1 VTLIVVAVFFML
13 VLFPAAARQSGSP
26 ANRVIDLQTAFTKSR
41 FETVLR
47 SWSAR
52 QDNAVEVVRRENI
65 AKLDLFFPAIYGL
78 ALAFSYASLSAS
90 RSLTRRDWL
99 FVLAPIAAASFDYA
113 ENLTHLT
120 LLYGIDTRADVEQ
133 AIASGR
139 FNPALILLASAFA
152 TAKYLLLLVSLAGII
167 VALVRLLLV
176 RMRATPITANDF
188 RDVLREEF
196 AYIARRRFDAE
207 PPRQVKD
214 GLVGLALSGGG
225 IRSSTTCLGI
235 LQTLSKLRIL
245 PLVDYMCTVSGG
257 GYIGSCLSSLLTL
270 DGTAGTIQRGEAPMF
285 TTEWETFPFNPQPGS
300 RGAAQIRHL
309 RTHGSFLVTRKGIL
323 KRETLRSIGQLLSGT
338 IYHLVL
344 AALTLSS
351 VALLYMTVLFWG
363 SPAVDSRLREVTAPI
378 RTYASAYE
386 SKLESDREPRYRDGS
401 MTDFDA
407 PGTPRYTV
415 PVTYQ
420 HPSLWERIKA
430 KVKAIAALTK
440 AFDARQLWT
449 SAGATAGFGALVAIA
464 AFWYLRRFSSI
475 TKQTTASIQPK
486 PGESAEEALS
496 VRVLRVASH
505 GSLILI
511 LLWLIV
517 FFVWQHP
524 QAPLWLLLPIVAIA
538 GVRVTSWLLHVSMPR
553 LNGTW
558 TRDMRSLW
566 GAYQATAVYALWVA
580 IILAATPVLVY
591 ALREHKAWSGVS
603 GILSLVVARALTFRN
618 AIDEKKTANCTT

>member
-1 VTLIVVAVFFML
+1 MKDAYAFIRSHRGKAAVMLIVAAVFFMT
-13 VLFPAAARQSGSP
+13 VLFPAAARHSGSP
-26 ANRVIDLQTAFTKSR
+26 ENRVIDLQTAFTKAR
-41 FETVLR
+41 FETVLW

-52 QDNAVEVVRRENI
+52 QDNAVEIVRRDNI

-78 ALAFSYASLSAS
+78 ALAFSYAALLGS
-90 RSLTRRDWL
+90 RSPTRRDWL
-99 FVLAPIAAASFDYA
+99 FVLAPIAAAAFDYA

-120 LLYGIDTRADVEQ
+120 LLDGIDTRADVEQ

-139 FNPALILLASAFA
+139 FNPGLIFLASAFA

-167 VALVRLLLV
+167 VALMRRLFVRT
-176 RMRATPITANDF
+176 RATPITANDF
-188 RDVLREEF
+188 CDVLREEF
-196 AYIARRRFDAE
+196 AYIARRRFAAA

-270 DGTAGTIQRGEAPMF
+270 DRMAGTIQRGKAPMF

-300 RGAAQIRHL
+300 LGAAQIRHL

-338 IYHLVL
+338 VYHLVL

-363 SPAVDSRLREVTAPI
+363 SPTVDSRLREVTAPI

-386 SKLESDREPRYRDGS
+386 SKLESDQAPRYRDGS
-401 MTDFDA
+401 VTDFEA
-407 PGTPRYTV
+407 PGGTTYTV

-430 KVKAIAALTK
+430 KAAAIAALTEE
-440 AFDARQLWT
+440 FDVRRLWI
-449 SAGATAGFGALVAIA
+449 SAGATAGFGAAVAIA
-464 AFWYLRRFSSI
+464 AFWYLRRFRSI
-475 TKQTTASIQPK
+475 TIQTTASIQPK

-496 VRVLRVASH
+496 VRVLRVASY
-505 GSLILI
+505 GSLILM

-517 FFVWQHP
+517 FFVWQQP
-524 QAPLWLLLPIVAIA
+524 QAPLWLLLPMSASQVFA
-538 GVRVTSWLLHVSMPR
+538 
-553 LNGTW
+553 
-558 TRDMRSLW
+558 
-566 GAYQATAVYALWVA
+566 
-580 IILAATPVLVY
+580 
-591 ALREHKAWSGVS
+591 
-603 GILSLVVARALTFRN
+603 
-618 AIDEKKTANCTT
+618 